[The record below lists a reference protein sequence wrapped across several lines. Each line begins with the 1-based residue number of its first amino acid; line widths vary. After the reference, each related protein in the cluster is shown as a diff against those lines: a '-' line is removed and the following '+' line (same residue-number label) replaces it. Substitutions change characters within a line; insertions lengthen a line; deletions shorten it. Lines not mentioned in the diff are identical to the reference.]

1 MQIVNTQ
8 ELFIHE
14 LADVYDAEH
23 RFLEGQQEMVQK
35 ATDEDL
41 KDALK
46 KHIVQTREH
55 ARNVER
61 VFTDL
66 GLEPWRESCEAAQGL
81 VSEAQEAIAGAQ
93 TETLRDCAIVSS
105 VAKVEHYEIGSYRTL
120 VTGAQL
126 MGQSEAERLLRSN
139 MDQEEQT
146 ARIAED
152 SSEKLLR
159 KAMEQEGRHPEGEGL
174 VEKAKDKLTS
184 R

>member
-1 MQIVNTQ
+1 MPIANTQ
-8 ELFIHE
+8 ELFLHE
-14 LADVYDAEH
+14 LTEIYDAEH
-23 RFLEGQQEMVQK
+23 RFLEGQQEMAQK

-41 KDALK
+41 KSAIS

-61 VFTDL
+61 VFRYL

-81 VSEAQEAIAGAQ
+81 VTEAQEAIAGAQ
-93 TETLRDCAIVSS
+93 TDTLRDCAIVSS

-120 VTGAQL
+120 VAGAHL
-126 MGQSEAERLLRSN
+126 MGQSEAERLLRNN
-139 MDQEEQT
+139 MDQEEET
-146 ARIAED
+146 ARIAEG

-159 KAMEQEGRHPEGEGL
+159 EAMEQEGRHPEGEGF
-174 VEKAKDKLTS
+174 VEKAREKLTS